1 MAENVM
7 ESNDIIAPIADAVC
21 DGRLWDNTNKQ
32 WDKNIIK
39 VIRSLENRGI
49 LLKATTRKIISQ
61 EGGLLN
67 FIGPLMKVGLPLP
80 KHVLIAL
87 AISVLTPLGLK
98 AAASA
103 TNVDMQKNIYGSG
116 MTTLIISSKKWKT
129 SWK

>member
-1 MAENVM
+1 M
-7 ESNDIIAPIADAVC
+7 
-21 DGRLWDNTNKQ
+21 
-32 WDKNIIK
+32 
-39 VIRSLENRGI
+39 
-49 LLKATTRKIISQ
+49 KATTRKIISQ

-87 AISVLTPLGLK
+87 AISVLTPLELK

-103 TNVDMQKNIYGSG
+103 TNVDMQNNIYGSE

-129 SWK
+129 S